1 MADISTALQINDG
14 VSSVF
19 RNMANSIN
27 VCLGA
32 FEEIHAVTA
41 EGIVITQ
48 YKEARL
54 ALREMNYEA
63 QDFVVE
69 TEAAEGQQEKV
80 NEAMK
85 KGTGAAEGLVRKFK
99 SFASEYLN
107 LQNVKN
113 ILGMSDELTQTMAKL
128 NRIVGSEKDMLA
140 LQDQIYVSAQRS
152 RTSYTD
158 MADTVAGLASGTGD
172 TFSDSH
178 QTLAFAENLNKSFLL
193 AGASQ
198 QEVAA
203 ATEQL
208 TGALSSGKLSGEA
221 LQAVPGML
229 QNIADYTG
237 EDISAIQGMADA
249 GKITADIVKNAMLA
263 ATEDIN
269 EQFQTLPMTWEQVGT
284 NVSNMAQK
292 AFQPMLESIRNITKM
307 EEFEVVMGG
316 IAAGFQVVA
325 AIVTPVIDGLINGAA
340 FLIENWDMVSP
351 IIYGVAAAMGA
362 YVVAATLYNAV
373 ETISNTIKAVSAVA
387 SAIKGGQTLAEAAA
401 TTTATGAQIG
411 LNAALL
417 ACPLTWIIIAIIAV
431 IAIIYMVVAAIN
443 HFKDASI
450 SGTGVVAGIFA
461 TLGAQILNVFIIPV
475 INAFVNFANLFANF
489 FKSPVASVQ
498 IMFLEMAQNVIGY
511 VMNIATAIE
520 KLLNNIPGI
529 EVDIT
534 SGLDHLYDT
543 VHAASEEI
551 KDKSGWEAVFQKVN
565 YIDYETAWDTGYSA
579 GEGLENKLKS
589 FQENFSLGEI
599 GLEED
604 PFTGMPQ
611 DTSITAENT
620 GRMADSMEISEEDM
634 QYLRDIAEREVIDRT
649 VFSAITV
656 EMGGV
661 TNAVHNMN
669 DLDAI
674 PQYLADT
681 IQEQMS
687 ISAEGVYQNV

>member
-19 RNMANSIN
+19 QNMARSIN

-32 FEEIHAVTA
+32 FKEIQTVTA
-41 EGIVITQ
+41 DGIVVTQ
-48 YKEARL
+48 YKEARQVL
-54 ALREMNYEA
+54 CELHYEA

-69 TEAAEGQQEKV
+69 TAAAEEQQEKV
-80 NEAMK
+80 NEAIK

-99 SFASEYLN
+99 SFASEYIN
-107 LQNVKN
+107 LQTVKN
-113 ILGMSDELTQTMAKL
+113 VLGVSDELTQTMAKL
-128 NRIVGSEKDMLA
+128 NRMVGSEKDMLD

-152 RTSYTD
+152 RVSYTD
-158 MADTVAGLASGTGD
+158 MADTVVGLASGTGD
-172 TFSDSH
+172 TFSNS
-178 QTLAFAENLNKSFLL
+178 QETLAFAENLNKSFIL
-193 AGASQ
+193 AGAGQ
-198 QEVAA
+198 QEA
-203 ATEQL
+203 ATAAEQL
-208 TGALSSGKLSGEA
+208 TGALSSDKLSLAA

-237 EDISAIQGMADA
+237 EDISVIQGMADA
-249 GKITADIVKNAMLA
+249 GEITADIVKNAMLA

-284 NVSNMAQK
+284 SVSNMAQK
-292 AFQPMLESIRNITKM
+292 AFQPMMESIRNLTKM

-316 IAAGFQVVA
+316 IAAGFQLVA

-362 YVVAATLYNAV
+362 YVVAVTLYNAV
-373 ETISNTIKAVSAVA
+373 ETISNTIKAVSAAA

-401 TTTATGAQIG
+401 TTTATGAQAG

-443 HFKDASI
+443 HFKDTTI

-461 TLGAQILNVFIIPV
+461 TLGAHILNLFVIPV
-475 INAFVNFANLFANF
+475 VNKFINFANFVSNF
-489 FKSPVASVQ
+489 LRSPLASVQ
-498 IMFLEMAQNVIGY
+498 ILFLDMAESVIGY
-511 VMNIATAIE
+511 IMNIATAIE

-551 KDKSGWEAVFQKVN
+551 KDKSGWEAAFQKMN

-589 FQENFSLGEI
+589 FQEKFSLGEFS
-599 GLEED
+599 LKED
-604 PFTGMPQ
+604 PFAGMSQ
-611 DTSITAENT
+611 DTALTAENT

-661 TNAVHNMN
+661 TNAVNNMS

-674 PQYLADT
+674 PQYLAET

>member
-19 RNMANSIN
+19 QNMARSIN

-32 FEEIHAVTA
+32 FKEIQTVTA
-41 EGIVITQ
+41 DGIVVTQ
-48 YKEARL
+48 YKEARQVL
-54 ALREMNYEA
+54 CELHYEA

-69 TEAAEGQQEKV
+69 TAAAEEQQEKV
-80 NEAMK
+80 NEAIK

-99 SFASEYLN
+99 SFASEYIN
-107 LQNVKN
+107 LQTVKN
-113 ILGMSDELTQTMAKL
+113 VLGASDELTQTMAKL
-128 NRIVGSEKDMLA
+128 NRMVGSEKDMLD

-152 RTSYTD
+152 RVSYTD
-158 MADTVAGLASGTGD
+158 MADTVVGLASGTGD
-172 TFSDSH
+172 TFSNS
-178 QTLAFAENLNKSFLL
+178 QETLAFAENLNKSFIL

-198 QEVAA
+198 QEAA
-203 ATEQL
+203 AAAEQL
-208 TGALSSGKLSGEA
+208 TGALSSDKLSLAA

-237 EDISAIQGMADA
+237 EDISVIQGMADA
-249 GKITADIVKNAMLA
+249 GEITADIVKNAMLA

-284 NVSNMAQK
+284 SVSNMAQK
-292 AFQPMLESIRNITKM
+292 AFQPMMESIRNITKM

-316 IAAGFQVVA
+316 IAAGFQLVA
-325 AIVTPVIDGLINGAA
+325 AIVTPVIDGLISGAA

-362 YVVAATLYNAV
+362 YVVAVTLYNAV
-373 ETISNTIKAVSAVA
+373 ETISNTIKAVSAAA

-401 TTTATGAQIG
+401 TTTATGAQAG

-443 HFKDASI
+443 HFKDTSI
-450 SGTGVVAGIFA
+450 SGTGVVAGVFA
-461 TLGAQILNVFIIPV
+461 TLGAHILNLFVIPV
-475 INAFVNFANLFANF
+475 VNKFINFANFVSNF
-489 FKSPVASVQ
+489 LRSPLASVQ
-498 IMFLEMAQNVIGY
+498 ILFLDMAESVIGY
-511 VMNIATAIE
+511 IMNIATAIE

-551 KDKSGWEAVFQKVN
+551 KDKSGWEAAFQKMN

-589 FQENFSLGEI
+589 FQEKFSLGEFS
-599 GLEED
+599 LEED
-604 PFTGMPQ
+604 PFAGMSQ
-611 DTSITAENT
+611 DTALTAENT

-661 TNAVHNMN
+661 TNAVNNMS

-674 PQYLADT
+674 PQYLAET